1 MELELVANLTL
12 LILEYEKSQ
21 TFILFWLVTK
31 LFLVSIPHILGGRDK
46 KEKFCVSWAK
56 LF

>member
-1 MELELVANLTL
+1 MVANLTL

-46 KEKFCVSWAK
+46 KENFCVSWAK